1 MNPDDVKGTW
11 IQESVAVKAQDEE
24 FLKAFSIV
32 IANEVMDETLI

>member
-11 IQESVAVKAQDEE
+11 IQESVTVKALDEE
-24 FLKAFSIV
+24 FLKKFSIV